1 MRAIVDALKHAE
13 GAGANCELAGASGET
28 GCWQFMDATWDLFV
42 YEVYGEWKPLD
53 SYARER
59 YVVTQMVQKWVDQGM
74 NAAQIALRWNAGGA
88 TKCSSG
94 INRQGVPYDSCKHV
108 NKVLAYLH
116 R

>member
-1 MRAIVDALKHAE
+1 M
-13 GAGANCELAGASGET
+13 GS
-28 GCWQFMDATWDLFV
+28 TWNMFV
-42 YEVYGEWKPLD
+42 QEVYGEWKPLD

-88 TKCSSG
+88 KQCS
-94 INRQGVPYDSCKHV
+94 RGVNKYGVEYDSCKHV
-108 NKVLAYLH
+108 GKVLAYLH

>member
-28 GCWQFMDATWDLFV
+28 GCWQFMESTWNLFV
-42 YEVYGEWKPLD
+42 KEVYGEWKPLD

-59 YVVTQMVQKWVDQGM
+59 YVVTQMVEKWLDEGLT
-74 NAAQIALRWNAGGA
+74 ARQIALRWNAGGA
-88 TKCSSG
+88 TQCSRG
-94 INRQGVPYDSCKHV
+94 VNRYGVEYDSCAHV
-108 NKVLAYLH
+108 AKVLAYLH